1 MKKCETL
8 TLYTR
13 ALITPGRTRKIL
25 IGEGML
31 LQLDIINVVRTVL
44 IVNDLHN
51 GFHEV
56 SQKLLF
62 FSQIN
67 R

>member
-1 MKKCETL
+1 MVEKSETL

-25 IGEGML
+25 IGEGSFCYIL
-31 LQLDIINVVRTVL
+31 TKIFILDIIDIMRTAL
-44 IVNDLHN
+44 IINDLRN
-51 GFHEV
+51 GF
-56 SQKLLF
+56 Q
-62 FSQIN
+62 